1 MRGNTRPSVGQ
12 PHHVADTSRA
22 MALAA
27 SATCDPEIAIRWVS
41 PAARRM
47 VQSASSRP
55 RVSPSASARTKREVR
70 DGTLAAI
77 RRDIR
82 SRQASMPRGGPSC
95 RGPSSLRT

>member
-1 MRGNTRPSVGQ
+1 MRGNTRPSVGHSHQ
-12 PHHVADTSRA
+12 VADTSKA

-55 RVSPSASARTKREVR
+55 RVSPSASARTKREVG
-70 DGTLAAI
+70 DGMPVAI
-77 RRDIR
+77 RTDMR
-82 SRQASMPRGGPSC
+82 SRHASMPRGGPSW
-95 RGPSSLRT
+95 RGPASART